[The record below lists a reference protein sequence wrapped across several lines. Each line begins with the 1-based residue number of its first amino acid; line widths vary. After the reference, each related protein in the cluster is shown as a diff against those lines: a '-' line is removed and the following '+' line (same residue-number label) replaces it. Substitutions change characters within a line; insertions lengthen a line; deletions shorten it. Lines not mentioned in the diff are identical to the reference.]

1 MKNFDL
7 LLNFCILLELKIKK
21 EKNGQGILSPFM
33 PGSAGG
39 NQNFI
44 FLYPMKFCITSGGK
58 FWYPECSEI
67 LSDEIW
73 IVSDEIVCIRS
84 KKNGI

>member
-1 MKNFDL
+1 LFEPGEFSAMKNFDL
-7 LLNFCILLELKIKK
+7 LLNFCILFRAKNQRKTK
-21 EKNGQGILSPFM
+21 KNGQGLLTPFM

-44 FLYPMKFCITSGGK
+44 FLYPMTFCITSGGK

-67 LSDEIW
+67 LSDEI
-73 IVSDEIVCIRS
+73 
-84 KKNGI
+84 